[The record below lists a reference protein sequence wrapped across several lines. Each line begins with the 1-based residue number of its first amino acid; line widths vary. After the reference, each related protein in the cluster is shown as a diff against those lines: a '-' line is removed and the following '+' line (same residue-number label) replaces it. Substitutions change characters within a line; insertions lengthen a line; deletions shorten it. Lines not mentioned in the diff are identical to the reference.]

1 MIGSGTLL
9 IIGMVALFIL
19 GAALLILGRGV
30 SSGGE
35 LHERV
40 QAYAYIPE
48 ASTQRPARRSN
59 ATIYRLRRRLNALLS
74 AVGSEEL
81 NMQLMSANWR
91 ISVSEY
97 MLIRIGLMVVGF
109 LIGYFIFQYAI
120 SGLVLAIL
128 ANLIPPVLLRRAASK
143 RRVQF
148 QHQLVD
154 TLVLINGA
162 VRAGFSLL
170 QAIEVVEREMKP
182 PAGEEFSRVRREVSL
197 GLSFPQALSNL
208 ANRMENADL
217 DLVVTAVMIHAQ
229 VGGNLSV
236 MLAAVTETVRERDRL
251 FREARVLT
259 TQQRYTSY
267 LLSLLPVFMAGMIF
281 LINPE
286 YMSGMLRPNIYI
298 IIPIFAILGII
309 IGHIVIQRIA
319 RIDV

>member
-1 MIGSGTLL
+1 
-9 IIGMVALFIL
+9 MVGLFMV
-19 GAALLILGRGV
+19 GAALLVLGRGV

-48 ASTQRPARRSN
+48 TAVQRQPRRSS

-74 AVGSEEL
+74 AFGSEEL
-81 NMQLMSANWR
+81 NTQLMSANWR
-91 ISVSEY
+91 ITVSEY

-109 LIGYFIFQYAI
+109 LIGYAIFRHPI
-120 SGLVLAIL
+120 SGIALAIL
-128 ANLIPPVLLRRAASK
+128 TNLVPPVMLRRGVSR
-143 RRVQF
+143 RRVQLE
-148 QHQLVD
+148 QQLVD

-170 QAIEVVEREMKP
+170 QALEVVEREMKP
-182 PAGEEFSRVRREVSL
+182 PSSEEFSRVRREVSL
-197 GLSFPQALSNL
+197 GLTLAQALSNL
-208 ANRMENADL
+208 AARMENADL
-217 DLVVTAVMIHAQ
+217 DLVVTAVKIHAQ

-236 MLAAVTETVRERDRL
+236 MLTAVTDTVRERDRL

-267 LLSLLPVFMAGMIF
+267 LLSLLPVFLAAIIF
-281 LINPE
+281 FMNPE
-286 YMSGMLRPNIYI
+286 YMSQLFQPNIYI
-298 IIPIFAILGII
+298 VIPILAIVGII
-309 IGHIVIQRIA
+309 AGHIVIQRIA